1 LPKNTERAILVPH
14 SWIQRYSEG
23 IHLSTK
29 AFQRVFWVVLDGMGY
44 ELARRCISTGRFP
57 ALSRI
62 QGQGHLGPARPAS
75 PVCQT
80 PPALLTL
87 FTGEEPAQ
95 SGVWGYYMPDP
106 KRREASVSGF
116 HAKPRHVSTLWDVLE
131 KRGQG
136 YALMNVAYR
145 NDPVWSLRGSHLQF
159 GYDGYRLWQKPAVF
173 RLDRRG
179 RGIHYRG
186 IALTLA
192 PSADGVVIL
201 KGSRVR
207 GRLAEGEGK
216 VVQLTQGLRAFVH
229 LLDRSVLIIHP
240 LIKAVCRGSIPG
252 TVAAD
257 GFLDTNV
264 FRMVR
269 RLNERRP
276 ADALLPVAAEMMPSA
291 LCMAQKAELMSA
303 AITNER
309 SRLVVGYFPLIDELN
324 HAYFDLLETEWPDGR
339 VSELYCASVALV
351 DQLLERVMHAAGQDT
366 LVVVSSDHGA
376 ASSRKLLHLNELLA
390 AEGIV
395 KRSGDA
401 YDLTRSAAFYHPSDC
416 GQVVAGR
423 NADRAAILAP
433 LRRALERAHH
443 EFGIDIGMQEGSS
456 DDPYVAFLFPLGD
469 GYFTG
474 NPPGRGR
481 SVLDSGR
488 RGGHHLSPLSP
499 TPWIQAMLGLWSPR
513 SAALANEL
521 PAIPADN
528 KDVKK
533 FILEVMGEM

>member
-1 LPKNTERAILVPH
+1 M
-14 SWIQRYSEG
+14 
-23 IHLSTK
+23 STK

-44 ELARRCISTGRFP
+44 ELARRCISTGRFS

-62 QGQGHLGPARPAS
+62 QSQGHLGFARPAS

-87 FTGEEPAQ
+87 FSGEEPAQ

-116 HAKPRHVSTLWDVLE
+116 HAKPRRISTLWDALE
-131 KRGQG
+131 QRGQG

-145 NDPVWSLRGSHLQF
+145 NDPVWSSRGSHLEF
-159 GYDGYRLWQKPAVF
+159 GYDGYRLWQKPAAF
-173 RLDRRG
+173 RLDQRG
-179 RGIHYRG
+179 RRINYRG
-186 IALTLA
+186 IAFTLA

-201 KGSRVR
+201 KGSSVR
-207 GRLAEGEGK
+207 ARLAEGEGK
-216 VVQLTQGLRAFVH
+216 VVQFTQGLRAFAH

-240 LIKAVCRGSIPG
+240 LNKAVIRGSVEG
-252 TVAAD
+252 TAAAD

-264 FRMVR
+264 FRVVR
-269 RLNERRP
+269 RLNERRSAKSASRYSADSAEYRGAKSAGYVG
-276 ADALLPVAAEMMPSA
+276 ADASLSVAAEMMPSA
-291 LCMAQKAELMSA
+291 LCMAQKSELMSA
-303 AITNER
+303 AIANER

-351 DQLLERVMHAAGQDT
+351 DQLLHRIMQAAGRDT

-376 ASSRKLLHLNELLA
+376 ASSRKLLHFNELLA

-395 KRSGDA
+395 KRSGEA
-401 YDLTRSAAFYHPSDC
+401 YDLPRSAAFYHPSDC
-416 GQVVAGR
+416 GQVVAR
-423 NADRAAILAP
+423 HDADRAAVLAG
-433 LRRALERAHH
+433 LQRALKRAHE
-443 EFGIDIGMQEGSS
+443 EFGIDIGVQEGGR
-456 DDPYVAFLFPLGD
+456 DDPYIAFLFPLGD

-474 NPPGRGR
+474 NHPGRGR
-481 SVLDSGR
+481 PTLDGGR

-513 SAALANEL
+513 SAALAREL
-521 PAIPADN
+521 PAIPVDN
-528 KDVKK
+528 KDVKS
-533 FILEVMGEM
+533 FLLEVMGEM